1 MRCREVRWMKS
12 ENASG
17 PKCAHTGRE
26 RKEREM
32 EWCSEGVMM
41 LLSSLVAVCDPLV
54 IWFTLALPPLTLGW
68 LMQRGHTQAR
78 SGSLHPFSPFLAEW
92 KLTVFHCQ
100 HSLMHCTAFSKGNKT
115 RGDCCSNPKVYT
127 GMTPQFHEP
136 IHVFFPQTLPQNA
149 PTITQSMSLSH
160 SFFKFVFALF
170 SEQSNKF
177 RLLRCFWAFL
187 LEQWSYDFSHKHD
200 LRRERSWTELLV
212 WKLLL
217 LTGLHMAQR
226 WSEQDCCF
234 ISCWPGLYNSL

>member
-12 ENASG
+12 ENAAG
-17 PKCAHTGRE
+17 PKCAHTG

-78 SGSLHPFSPFLAEW
+78 SCSLHPFSPFLAEW

-100 HSLMHCTAFSKGNKT
+100 HSLPTTFALLSAKEIKPEETAAV
-115 RGDCCSNPKVYT
+115 NPKF
-127 GMTPQFHEP
+127 TPEWLHSSMNQFMFFATNSATKCSHNHT
-136 IHVFFPQTLPQNA
+136 IHV
-149 PTITQSMSLSH
+149 SLSL
-160 SFFKFVFALF
+160 FFLFVFALF